1 MEDKAIEQDEIAKR
15 GLAADI
21 GVHFAE
27 GARTGIA
34 IQAGN
39 ALDTVGIWPLWSV
52 IRSGRL

>member
-1 MEDKAIEQDEIAKR
+1 MEDKAIEHDEIEKH

-27 GARTGIA
+27 GARTRVA

-39 ALDTVGIWPLWSV
+39 ALDTVGIWLLWSA